1 MAVIP
6 LVLEELF
13 VTSPQKIFP
22 VTGQPIVL
30 EVYRWCC
37 SKRLSCNFLR
47 SVVKQVPAPWA
58 QRQASL
64 KHLSVSELAGESAEA
79 GLKVTGFM
87 SACLPSEIAV
97 AFMTEISYTFSLL
110 AALIV
115 PIVLEN
121 LCSLGLIRWVFFSP
135 PLQIASVFIGC
146 VVFLNAEAEVLSLSL
161 FKSAGKSV
169 SKL

>member
-47 SVVKQVPAPWA
+47 SVVKQVPAPGV

-64 KHLSVSELAGESAEA
+64 KHLWVSQLAGESAEA

-97 AFMTEISYTFSLL
+97 AFMTEIACTFPLL

-121 LCSLGLIRWVFFSP
+121 LRSLGLIR
-135 PLQIASVFIGC
+135 
-146 VVFLNAEAEVLSLSL
+146 
-161 FKSAGKSV
+161 
-169 SKL
+169 